1 MGAVTIL
8 ESRRLLI
15 QQATIKDYTFFIEL
29 MNSPKWLKYIGN
41 RGINNKR
48 DALAYIKNSL
58 VNSYKSNG
66 WGLYKLVLKD
76 EMEPIGV
83 CGFLKRDYLEH
94 PDLGF
99 AILPAYEGCGISF
112 EAASAMMKYGFSELK
127 INPILAIT
135 SPENISS
142 QNLLVK
148 LGFKNIDRIT
158 ATNYGDSLLYSYAH

>member
-99 AILPAYEGCGISF
+99 AILPAYEGSGISF